1 MHLCHQVAYHSKSRQ
16 LSQGSGPVRPLVQ
29 PATLANRAQLH
40 SSASCLC
47 AVAGVHLGSCAAGG
61 WCSCW
66 QLIDSSLPDIQD
78 GACSWGCHLH
88 NFFVIQTLEVDRTPC
103 FSVSPAGC
111 VIGLQ
116 FWFLFTSRAS
126 EISETFHVSDTV
138 VPQIIAGFDRVLG
151 PGLKEIL
158 SKIFVSTYL
167 ISYIGCRSS
176 IQHVKKQ

>member
-1 MHLCHQVAYHSKSRQ
+1 MFVRLLSADKVSSMHLVAWQVANAVSTCDNYH
-16 LSQGSGPVRPLVQ
+16 PTHFP
-29 PATLANRAQLH
+29 
-40 SSASCLC
+40 
-47 AVAGVHLGSCAAGG
+47 
-61 WCSCW
+61 
-66 QLIDSSLPDIQD
+66 
-78 GACSWGCHLH
+78 
-88 NFFVIQTLEVDRTPC
+88 
-103 FSVSPAGC
+103 VSPAGC

-126 EISETFHVSDTV
+126 EISVTFHVSDTV

>member
-1 MHLCHQVAYHSKSRQ
+1 M
-16 LSQGSGPVRPLVQ
+16 Q

-111 VIGLQ
+111 VDPVCALSVSLRHDVIYANYTCLS
-116 FWFLFTSRAS
+116 WSTWLPSTVKIESKS
-126 EISETFHVSDTV
+126 CSDTET
-138 VPQIIAGFDRVLG
+138 L
-151 PGLKEIL
+151 LKVFAATVCERLTGRSPEERFARKHPLEAI
-158 SKIFVSTYL
+158 STPDL
-167 ISYIGCRSS
+167 FRSQTS
-176 IQHVKKQ
+176 LL